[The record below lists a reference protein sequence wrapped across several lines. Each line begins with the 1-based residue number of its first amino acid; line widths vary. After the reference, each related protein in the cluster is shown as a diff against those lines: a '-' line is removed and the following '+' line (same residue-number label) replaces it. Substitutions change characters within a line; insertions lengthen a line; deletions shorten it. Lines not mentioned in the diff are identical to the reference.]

1 MKNFILFIGVV
12 ILSLFNF
19 TAFGQG
25 GWYLQNNPT
34 DETGES
40 MQFVSATEGWIDLK
54 SNALLHTTNGGELWS
69 VVIPNSTDIT
79 FGMEAPGSRISF
91 VNPSTGWVMKTFTN
105 TSGGYLGVVLYKTI
119 NSGTS
124 WNRTVLSTTLNDAG
138 IQVQFVDANHGWVS
152 IYNFTTEVITYK
164 KTIDGGATWTTTNGG
179 GIFYYVNATTGY
191 SFSAGPELPPPYTF
205 SKTTDGGTS
214 WTPQYAD
221 NSPGELNAVE
231 FTDVNN
237 GWIVGLEGKI
247 FHTTN
252 GGIDWNLV
260 TNALPNSN
268 YKNKAISFIN
278 NTTGWIASYDNS
290 FETNGPLMLT
300 TNNGGATWSTQAIP
314 VNDDVRAIDFWDAN
328 NGWATS
334 DSYNINEE
342 DYPGQIAKYLYDPAG
357 TYTNATL
364 NGPWLVYT
372 DLTPIDPFNNNLLY
386 IVFDG
391 NGSVIDLSGFGGPWS
406 GNYTVNSSGV
416 ISGNIIVGFDSYTM
430 SGLLTSTIEG
440 TAQLGGQN
448 WKLHK
453 VANPGALQDKIT
465 GTLTTDGC
473 GSRDVTLN
481 IDNNGI
487 ITSATGLT
495 GPVVGRVYT
504 DLGFYIGHMTTGEG
518 NDSHWGE
525 LSIMG
530 YYSNNNLVGQLGLD
544 DDSQN
549 PNCTNTTSNLVR
561 SDNLGINDNDEVK
574 NITIYPN
581 PNNGIFYFELKEPK
595 AKLQIEIVNFLGQK
609 VYETTI
615 FDYTTTNKIYFEPQ
629 SKGMYF
635 IKIYD
640 GENIYKEKILIK

>member
-25 GWYLQNNPT
+25 SWTLQTNPT
-34 DETGES
+34 TNAGVS
-40 MQFVSATEGWIDLK
+40 TKFVSATEGWINLS
-54 SNALLHTTNGGELWS
+54 SNALLHTTNGGANWN
-69 VVIPNSTDIT
+69 VVVPNDTDIA
-79 FGMEAPGSRISF
+79 FGIDATSQTLSF
-91 VNPSTGWVMKTFTN
+91 INSSTGWVMKTLSN
-105 TSGGYLGVVLYKTI
+105 SNEDALGAVVYKTTNGGVTWQKTI
-119 NSGTS
+119 
-124 WNRTVLSTTLNDAG
+124 LSSTIGDVG
-138 IQVQFVDANHGWVS
+138 IQLQFVDANYGWVS
-152 IYNFTTEVITYK
+152 IYNFNTEAITFK
-164 KTIDGGATWTTTNGG
+164 KTTDGGTTWTNTNGG
-179 GIFYYVNATTGY
+179 GIFHFVNSTTGY
-191 SFSAGPELPPPYTF
+191 AFAAGPNILPPYTIYKTTDGGMNWTPQYVDNTAGELNSIHF
-205 SKTTDGGTS
+205 TDATHGWIVGENGKIFKTTDGGTTWNAS
-214 WTPQYAD
+214 VYNSNYRFNHIFFINSNEGWISARD
-221 NSPGELNAVE
+221 NS
-231 FTDVNN
+231 N
-237 GWIVGLEGKI
+237 GNIPFML
-247 FHTTN
+247 HTTN
-252 GGIDWNLV
+252 GG
-260 TNALPNSN
+260 S
-268 YKNKAISFIN
+268 
-278 NTTGWIASYDNS
+278 
-290 FETNGPLMLT
+290 
-300 TNNGGATWSTQAIP
+300 TWSTQTITFCYK
-314 VNDDVRAIDFWDAN
+314 IFSMYFWDAN
-328 NGWATS
+328 HGWATS
-334 DSYNINEE
+334 DFG
-342 DYPGQIAKYLYDPAG
+342 PLAKYSSPVGSYS
-357 TYTNATL
+357 NASL
-364 NGPWLVYT
+364 NGPWLFYSDVN
-372 DLTPIDPFNNNLLY
+372 PIDPFNNNLNY
-386 IVFDG
+386 FVFDG
-391 NGSVIDLSGFGGPWS
+391 NGNITDFNGFGGPWTGS
-406 GNYTVNSSGV
+406 TYTVSASGEMAV
-416 ISGNIIVGFDSYTM
+416 KITNGSDCFLFGGQ
-430 SGLLTSTIEG
+430 LTSTTEG
-440 TAQLGGQN
+440 IGSAGGQN

-504 DLGFYIGHMTTGEG
+504 DLGVYIGHMTTGEG

-530 YYSNNNLVGQLGLD
+530 YYSNNNLLGQLGLD

-561 SDNLGINDNDEVK
+561 SDNLSINDNDEVK

>member
-1 MKNFILFIGVV
+1 MIITGLSNFD
-12 ILSLFNF
+12 
-19 TAFGQG
+19 AFSQG

-34 DETGES
+34 TNEGQSTK
-40 MQFVSATEGWIDLK
+40 FVSATEGWINLS
-54 SNALLHTTNGGELWS
+54 SNALLHTTNGGANWN
-69 VVIPNSTDIT
+69 VVVPNATDIC
-79 FGMEAPGSRISF
+79 FGYDATGKTLSF
-91 VNPSTGWVMKTFTN
+91 INSSTGWVMKTLSN
-105 TSGGYLGVVLYKTI
+105 ANQDALGAVVYKTT
-119 NSGTS
+119 NGGAT
-124 WNRTVLSTTLNDAG
+124 WNRTVVSNTLGDVG
-138 IQVQFVDANHGWVS
+138 IQLQFVDANNGWAS
-152 IYNFTTEVITYK
+152 IYNDNTQAIIFK
-164 KTIDGGATWTTTNGG
+164 KTTNGGATWTPTNGG
-179 GIFYYVNATTGY
+179 GIFNFVNSTTGWA
-191 SFSAGPELPPPYTF
+191 FPAGPNILPPYTIY
-205 SKTTDGGTS
+205 KTTDGGTN
-214 WTPQYAD
+214 WTPQYVD
-221 NSPGELNAVE
+221 NTAGELNSMH
-231 FTDVNN
+231 FTDATH
-237 GWIVGLEGKI
+237 GWIVGENGKI
-247 FHTTN
+247 FKTTDGGTTWNASVYNSNYRFNHVFFINNNEGWISTRDNSDDNIPFMLHTTN
-252 GGIDWNLV
+252 GG
-260 TNALPNSN
+260 S
-268 YKNKAISFIN
+268 
-278 NTTGWIASYDNS
+278 
-290 FETNGPLMLT
+290 
-300 TNNGGATWSTQAIP
+300 TWSTQELP
-314 VNDDVRAIDFWDAN
+314 FNSKVYSMYFWDAN

-364 NGPWLVYT
+364 NGPWLFFT
-372 DLTPIDPFNNNLLY
+372 DVTPIDPFNNNLNY
-386 IVFDG
+386 FVFDG
-391 NGSVIDLSGFGGPWS
+391 NGNITDFNGFGGPWIGS
-406 GNYTVNSSGV
+406 SYSVNSSGV
-416 ISGNIIVGFDSYTM
+416 LNGTITNGSESFPFN
-430 SGLLTSTIEG
+430 GLLTSATEV
-440 TAQLGGQN
+440 TAQIAGQN
-448 WKLHK
+448 WRLHK
-453 VANPGALQDKIT
+453 IANPGALKDKIT

-504 DLGFYIGHMTTGEG
+504 DLGVYIGHMTTGEG

-615 FDYTTTNKIYFEPQ
+615 FDNITTNKIYFEPQ